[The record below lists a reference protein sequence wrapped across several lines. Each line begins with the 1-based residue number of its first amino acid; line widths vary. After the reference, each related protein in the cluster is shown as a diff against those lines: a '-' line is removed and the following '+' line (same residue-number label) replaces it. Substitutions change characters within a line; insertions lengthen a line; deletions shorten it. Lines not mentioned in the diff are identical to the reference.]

1 MDSQGDALSAQSVDQ
16 SRRRHR
22 RSRIPLSCDPCR
34 TRKLKCNREKPCQN
48 CTARHEQASCKFR
61 GSKHGAAP
69 IASRGSNGD
78 EMRQR
83 IDHLE
88 GLVKKL
94 IAQRQNTSSPR
105 VNITETTEAPKAEA
119 GPASDAQET
128 AGASKM
134 LVDGV
139 RSMYLNADDWQV
151 VLQEINQLKRTWS
164 QGQGRDS
171 ECHLPPAALNTVDGS
186 SLLFNQVKPIEHME
200 FLSALPP
207 KAEVDHLVRE
217 FFNRNSF
224 PISVPRITMLA
235 YYKHGEP
242 PQYEGISESL
252 FQMYRM
258 RTAQC
263 LLSGDIS
270 KCLPHTVETL
280 RFNATAEL
288 NRKDDNRR
296 GLWIMTGVVVRTAI
310 NMGYHLDPSNSPG
323 ISALQAEY
331 RRRTWL
337 SIMSMD
343 NMASFLGGFPRM
355 GSAIHSDTKEPRNLH
370 DWELSEETTIPPAS
384 RPLTEPTPAT
394 YLIVKGR
401 LFCALGR
408 VADVNSA
415 PGPVSYE
422 TVLEVDRA
430 VHDAFQSVPP
440 HMQVAFMSTDRDS
453 PIPRSHFSNLGLLC
467 MYHKGMC
474 MLHRKFLAK
483 GRAERRFEVS
493 RDRCIT
499 SALALLDFQLTL
511 QPSFYRI
518 SQTRQMLTLG
528 AMILFLELELR
539 RQAPDAEASP
549 DSGSLLQALERS
561 CSRWAEAVGTCD
573 DARRVHRFL
582 EDMLA
587 SFYPGSETG
596 SSQTISPEA
605 PTESSRLRAQ
615 FNPSTWE
622 IPSEDDLSTM
632 DFDWVSISFF
642 RL

>member
-1 MDSQGDALSAQSVDQ
+1 
-16 SRRRHR
+16 
-22 RSRIPLSCDPCR
+22 
-34 TRKLKCNREKPCQN
+34 
-48 CTARHEQASCKFR
+48 
-61 GSKHGAAP
+61 
-69 IASRGSNGD
+69 
-78 EMRQR
+78 
-83 IDHLE
+83 
-88 GLVKKL
+88 
-94 IAQRQNTSSPR
+94 
-105 VNITETTEAPKAEA
+105 
-119 GPASDAQET
+119 
-128 AGASKM
+128 
-134 LVDGV
+134 
-139 RSMYLNADDWQV
+139 
-151 VLQEINQLKRTWS
+151 
-164 QGQGRDS
+164 
-171 ECHLPPAALNTVDGS
+171 
-186 SLLFNQVKPIEHME
+186 
-200 FLSALPP
+200 
-207 KAEVDHLVRE
+207 
-217 FFNRNSF
+217 
-224 PISVPRITMLA
+224 MLA
-235 YYKHGEP
+235 YYQHGEP

-270 KCLPHTVETL
+270 KCLPYTVETL

-337 SIMSMD
+337 SIVSMD

-355 GSAIHSDTKEPRNLH
+355 GSAIHSDTKEPSNLH
-370 DWELSEETTIPPAS
+370 DWELSEETTTPPAS

-430 VHDAFQSVPP
+430 VHDAFQRIPP
-440 HMQVAFMSTDRDS
+440 HMRAASMITDHDS
-453 PIPRSHFSNLGLLC
+453 PIPASHFSNLGLLC

-483 GRAERRFEVS
+483 GRVERRFGVS

-499 SALALLDFQLTL
+499 SALALLDFQLGL

-539 RQAPDAEASP
+539 RQNPDAEASP
-549 DSGSLLQALERS
+549 DSGSILQALERS
-561 CSRWAEAVGTCD
+561 CSRWAEAVGTCE

-582 EDMLA
+582 EGMLA
-587 SFYPGSETG
+587 SFSPGSETG

-605 PTESSRLRAQ
+605 PVESSKLSMQ
-615 FNPSTWE
+615 FNPSTWD

-632 DFDWVSISFF
+632 DFDWVSISFL
-642 RL
+642 RLKVHFINSYRPHGMLLSRRRVNNKGLYTSL